1 MWQTPKTNWEIK
13 PYINGIYQG
22 DWFNIE
28 DYNRIVGNIR
38 YLHAAGQNVYAK
50 VFSILGLS
58 PAVRNAFPR
67 AGDINTL
74 ENALYALVQ
83 NTYSPPSYTG
93 KKTWVGGS
101 ATPTFEDLNRIE
113 QACLSLYNKY
123 NETALKRYVPSG
135 ATSLLTSAGL
145 TFTTR

>member
-1 MWQTPKTNWEIK
+1 MWQTPKTDWEIK
-13 PYINGIYQG
+13 PYVNGIYQG

-28 DYNRIVGNIR
+28 DYNRIIENIR
-38 YLHAAGQNVYAK
+38 YLHAAGQNVYAN
-50 VFSILGLS
+50 VFAILGMS

-67 AGDINTL
+67 ASEINTL
-74 ENALYALVQ
+74 ENALYALIQ

-101 ATPTFEDLNRIE
+101 ATLTFEDLNRIE

-123 NETALKRYVPSG
+123 NETALKRYVPSD
-135 ATSLLTSAGL
+135 ATSLVTSDGS
-145 TFTTR
+145 TFMTR